1 MARGQGFCFQLEIVK
16 FNTMKTNILFSLLI
30 LVLCSCQ
37 HAKQQGN
44 YQTDTS
50 FDSLSGVPIGGNKDA
65 HGCLTASGETWSQ
78 LRSSCVQLFD
88 VALRLNPTS
97 ARKGN
102 AQFSAFALF
111 EENDSARVELFLP
124 RGQERSEVIVRSA
137 NGHFESGPYTLKME
151 SPTTLYIDGR
161 KAYQHQAD

>member
-1 MARGQGFCFQLEIVK
+1 
-16 FNTMKTNILFSLLI
+16 MKTNILFSVLI
-30 LVLCSCQ
+30 LLVSSCQ
-37 HAKQQGN
+37 NAQQQSD

-78 LRSSCVQLFD
+78 MRNSCVQLFN

-97 ARKGN
+97 AREGN

-111 EENDSARVELFLP
+111 DETDSARVELFLP
-124 RGQERSEVIVRSA
+124 HGQEQSEVIDRSP
-137 NGHFESGPYTLKME
+137 NGHFESGAYTLKIE
-151 SPTTLYIDGR
+151 NPTTLYING
-161 KAYQHQAD
+161 KKEYQQDAD